1 MSTYILI
8 TTENYDGQMAQITF
22 YPSAGGSINLG
33 TVLLPYEYYTDDFYG
48 KYSIYIPSEDVTCE
62 LRFITPTPTK
72 TPTRT
77 PTQTPTNTPTNTQT
91 PTVTPTVTPSS
102 LNCNC
107 YVYLFTVQTPG
118 YICWE
123 TCGGVLE
130 CGFYTATIEVYD
142 SPCVKGSIGGG
153 EAEFTILSQTI
164 CDNWCV
170 PFTPTPT
177 PTHTVTP
184 TKTQTPTPTVTRTP
198 IPTRTPTHTPTP
210 TVTVTR
216 TPIPTRTPTPTNL
229 PSEICFTVIT
239 EAIGSEWSCTIGKTG
254 IYNGKFYYEILL
266 NDCLT
271 PIGFVWWNTSSSK
284 WNYTEILGDDVYH
297 FFCSNSNP
305 GNYPLSDVTYPWVE
319 ESYPQIIM
327 VSSTL
332 GICPTPTPTPT
343 TTVTPTH
350 TVTPTTT
357 NPSCLCVEV
366 VISQT
371 DINNAIKNDAF
382 EGSDNTVIL
391 ASDKESN
398 CDGGE
403 IAYSFTSPGTYHFCV
418 KSNKINSLSLYY
430 FFEDVPQYYPSI
442 DSTITISTTG
452 CSVDSD
458 CGSNVTPTPTP
469 TMTVTPTSTTN
480 YLSWYVSP
488 CCEGLEEQIMSIP
501 STYGVGTVVLAT
513 NGYCYTIIREAIKE
527 ATVTYSSAYV
537 DCIACADSGSNICP
551 TLTPTPTNTVTPTIT
566 PTMPTTFESV
576 WETTTDFETIALP
589 LVNNGT
595 YSFFVDWGD
604 GNSDIITSW
613 NQFEKIHMYD
623 FAGEYTVTISGV
635 IIGWS
640 FATSSV
646 SKDKIISVNRWGV
659 LQLNNNGGAFQSCTN
674 LDLSTVSDVLNL
686 NGVTTLGNTFRNC
699 TTLTTIN
706 NINLWDTSLIQL
718 TNLMFWGATN
728 FDDNLSNWD
737 MSQVT
742 NATNM
747 FYNASSFNNGGDS
760 GINTW
765 DVSNLQIATGMFRN
779 AISFEQPI
787 NNWSV
792 INLTTAPFFMVG
804 KSTANYPASQLD
816 DIFNSWSFG
825 FVQPNVSINF
835 GTINYTSAGV
845 AGRGIL
851 TNLTNNW
858 NISDGGQI

>member
-1 MSTYILI
+1 MSNYILI

-48 KYSIYIPSEDVTCE
+48 KYIIYIPSEKATCE
-62 LRFITPTPTK
+62 FRLITPTPTK

-91 PTVTPTVTPSS
+91 PTVTPTVTSS
-102 LNCNC
+102 AINCNC
-107 YVYLFTVQTPG
+107 YVYSFTVQTPG
-118 YICWE
+118 YICYE
-123 TCGGVLE
+123 TCDGELICDLFDAG
-130 CGFYTATIEVYD
+130 IEVYD
-142 SPCVKGSIGGG
+142 SPCVKGGIGGSV
-153 EAEFTILSQTI
+153 AEFTILSQTI

-177 PTHTVTP
+177 PTNTVTP

-216 TPIPTRTPTPTNL
+216 TPLPTRTPTPTNF
-229 PSEICFTVIT
+229 P
-239 EAIGSEWSCTIGKTG
+239 
-254 IYNGKFYYEILL
+254 
-266 NDCLT
+266 
-271 PIGFVWWNTSSSK
+271 TS
-284 WNYTEILGDDVYH
+284 
-297 FFCSNSNP
+297 
-305 GNYPLSDVTYPWVE
+305 
-319 ESYPQIIM
+319 
-327 VSSTL
+327 
-332 GICPTPTPTPT
+332 TPTPTVTQTMTP
-343 TTVTPTH
+343 TVTPTK
-350 TVTPTTT
+350 TITPTPT

-371 DINNAIKNDAF
+371 DIDNAVKNVF
-382 EGSDNTVIL
+382 YEGVDNTVIL
-391 ASDKESN
+391 SGEKECK
-398 CDGGE
+398 CDDGE
-403 IAYSFTSPGTYHFCV
+403 ISYSFTSPGTYYFCV
-418 KSNKINSLSLYY
+418 KSNLINTLSLYY
-430 FFEDVPQYYPSI
+430 FFEDTPQYYPSI
-442 DSTITISTTG
+442 DSTITITTTG

-576 WETTTDFETIALP
+576 WVTTTDFESITLP
-589 LVNNGT
+589 LVSNGV

-604 GNSDIITSW
+604 GSSDTITSW
-613 NQFEKIHMYD
+613 TQGDKNHTYE

-635 IIGWS
+635 IVGWS
-640 FATSSV
+640 FATSSLT
-646 SKDKIISVNRWGV
+646 KEKIIRVNRWGV

-686 NGVTTLGNTFRNC
+686 NGVTTLANTFRNC
-699 TTLTTIN
+699 TSLTTIN
-706 NINLWDTSLIQL
+706 NINLWDMSLIQI
-718 TNLMFWGATN
+718 TTLMFWNATN
-728 FDDNLSNWD
+728 FDGNLSNWD
-737 MSQVT
+737 MSQLT

-747 FYNASSFNNGGDS
+747 FQNASSFNNGGDS
-760 GINTW
+760 GINNW
-765 DVSNLQIATGMFRN
+765 DVSALQTATGMFRN
-779 AISFEQPI
+779 ATSFVQPI

-792 INLTTAPFFMVG
+792 INLTTAPFFMSG

-845 AGRGIL
+845 PGYGVL

-858 NISDGGQI
+858 SIVTGGQI